1 MAVNAF
7 RGQVG
12 NAQVYD
18 TALVRIS
25 EAFRKAEDD
34 QGVIIPD
41 AIRLFLR
48 RPPEILWPR
57 NEREHRTVKV
67 READAPLVDLLN
79 TALMTRAVWFL
90 STREN
95 SPSIAQRFDWP
106 RLDKSLAPVVI
117 AGSSAICLPLF
128 RPSNPI
134 LRYWGA

>member
-48 RPPEILWPR
+48 SGLRVDDAARQLRNRMRYKGRMAEGSRRP
-57 NEREHRTVKV
+57 
-67 READAPLVDLLN
+67 
-79 TALMTRAVWFL
+79 
-90 STREN
+90 
-95 SPSIAQRFDWP
+95 
-106 RLDKSLAPVVI
+106 
-117 AGSSAICLPLF
+117 
-128 RPSNPI
+128 RPSVP
-134 LRYWGA
+134 WCS